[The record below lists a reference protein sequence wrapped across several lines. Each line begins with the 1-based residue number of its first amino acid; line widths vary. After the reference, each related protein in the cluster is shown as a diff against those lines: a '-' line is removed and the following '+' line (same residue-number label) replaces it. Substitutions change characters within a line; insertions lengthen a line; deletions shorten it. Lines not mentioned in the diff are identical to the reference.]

1 MTLLTEIQDRYDRED
16 LRQNWM
22 ALEQLCRPSFFL
34 TWRWIG
40 TWLDTA
46 ATTPLLVTCR
56 RDGRIVAL
64 GLLQRHQRTCGPAR
78 VRQICLHETGDPVL
92 DGPMIEHNG
101 FLVAPEEREAFSAIV
116 RRLQQD
122 LPDWDELVLGGV
134 APDTVRQ
141 AQAAGLTTC
150 VDRENPTFV
159 AKPTGAWL
167 EGRSKGL
174 KAQLRQSRSFAEQ
187 AGPVSLVAAQGTAE
201 SLAFFEHMIVLHA
214 GYWHGRNKPGAF
226 ATEHSRA
233 FHRHLIAA
241 APAGGKIWLLRLE
254 AGGQVLGYLYNF
266 QAYDRIYAYQ
276 SGFAYGSDNRDRPGL
291 LAHALAIK
299 HAAAQGVTAYDFL
312 AGDSPYKARL
322 GDKGE
327 TLLWVRAGRPGRP
340 LLTLERTARA
350 LKRLVVR

>member
-1 MTLLTEIQDRYDRED
+1 MTLLTDIQDRYDRED
-16 LRQNWM
+16 LRQNWT

-40 TWLDTA
+40 TWLDTT
-46 ATTPLLVTCR
+46 ATRPLLVTCR

-64 GLLQRHQRTCGPAR
+64 GLLQRHQRKCGPTR

-92 DGPMIEHNG
+92 DAPMIEHNG
-101 FLVAPEEREAFSAIV
+101 FLVAPEESEAFGAIL
-116 RRLQQD
+116 RQLQQD
-122 LPDWDELVLGGV
+122 LRGWDELVLGGV
-134 APDTVRQ
+134 PLDTVRQ
-141 AQAAGLTTC
+141 AQTAGLMAC

-159 AKPTGAWL
+159 AKPTDAWL

-187 AGPVSLVAAQGTAE
+187 TGPVTLVAAQGTAE
-201 SLAFFEHMIVLHA
+201 SLAFFEHMIVLH
-214 GYWHGRNKPGAF
+214 GDYWRSRNKPGAF
-226 ATEHSRA
+226 ATEHARA

-241 APAGGKIWLLRLE
+241 TQAGGKVWLLRLE
-254 AGGQVLGYLYNF
+254 AGSQVLGYLYNF
-266 QAYDRIYAYQ
+266 QAHDRVYAYQ

-291 LAHALAIK
+291 LAHALAIE
-299 HAAAQGVTAYDFL
+299 HAAAQGVAAYDFL

-327 TLLWVRAGRPGRP
+327 ALLWVRAGRKGRP
-340 LLTLERTARA
+340 LLALERAARA
-350 LKRLVVR
+350 LKRVVAR